1 MISLEEQIARISQD
15 SGIYIFKDKKGQ
27 ILYIGKAK
35 RLRAR
40 LLQYIH
46 GHDGRDMV
54 ERLLKR
60 AKTVEVTITESEKAA
75 LILEAHLI
83 GMYKPPYNVRLL
95 DGGQFLFLGMQ
106 RKRDWPYP
114 YVVRRSVP
122 HKGEELVGPYPAAGG
137 IRKTLQFV
145 ERNFLLRTCSD
156 RELKQA
162 KRPCLQ
168 YQMHQ
173 CLAPCVQKCT
183 PEEYEKE
190 VERVLLFLR
199 GKSTEVIERT
209 KEKMIFLAE
218 AERFEEAAK
227 HRDLIVTLQKTLEEQ
242 QVAQQKDQDS
252 DVWGLYLE
260 GENGMVAILPV
271 RSGMMQEVILVPLA
285 NLLETEA
292 DALLSTI
299 LVEWYGNNPIPKE
312 ILIEVELSN
321 QEALMEFFSEKMGL
335 KIHIRVPQRGEKTK
349 KVALACKNA
358 EAAFARLRSKEDE
371 KKQLLESV
379 QKICQLSSVPHRM
392 ECFDNSH
399 LSSSNPVASMVTFVN
414 GVPDKSLYRKFRI
427 PEELG
432 GDDYGSMRT
441 VLERR
446 FIRAKEQQ
454 KGWEFPD
461 LLVVDGGRGQLN
473 VACEVLKDL
482 GCIVP
487 VIGIAKPRTEHKK
500 GQEEASDKLFLV
512 HVKEPI
518 RLPKHSPVLRLLQHL
533 RDETHNQAV
542 AFQAKRRQKKT
553 LVSVL
558 DKISGLGEKRK
569 KQLIQ
574 SFGTIQA
581 IKEASIDE
589 LSSVTG
595 ISKTLAH
602 NIYEYFHPNKK

>member
-1 MISLEEQIARISQD
+1 MISLEEQVARISQD
-15 SGIYIFKDKKGQ
+15 SGIYIFKDKNGQ

-60 AKTVEVTITESEKAA
+60 AKTVDVTITETEKAA

-83 GMYKPPYNVRLL
+83 GKYKPPYNVRLL
-95 DGGQFLFLGMQ
+95 DGGQFLFLGIQ
-106 RKRDWPYP
+106 SKRDWPYP

-122 HKGEELVGPYPAAGG
+122 HKGEELVGPYPVTGG

-156 RELKQA
+156 RELQQA

-183 PEEYEKE
+183 PEEYQNE

-209 KEKMIFLAE
+209 KEKMLFLAE
-218 AERFEEAAK
+218 NERFEEAAK
-227 HRDLIVTLQKTLEEQ
+227 HRDLIITLQKTLEEQ
-242 QVAQQKDQDS
+242 QVAQQKDSDS
-252 DVWGLYLE
+252 DVWGLHLE
-260 GENGMVAILPV
+260 GENGMVAILPI
-271 RSGMMQEVILVPLA
+271 RSGMMQEAILIPISE
-285 NLLETEA
+285 LLETEV

-299 LVEWYGNNPIPKE
+299 LVEWYSNNPIPKE
-312 ILIEVELSN
+312 VHLEVELSN
-321 QEALMEFFSEKMGL
+321 QEALVEFFSEKMGF
-335 KIHIRVPQRGEKTK
+335 KIHIKVPQRGEKK
-349 KVALACKNA
+349 KRVVLAQKNA
-358 EAAFARLRSKEDE
+358 EAAFARLRSKEE
-371 KKQLLESV
+371 ERKAVLESV
-379 QKICQLSSVPHRM
+379 QKICQLPSVPHRI

-399 LSSSNPVASMVTFVN
+399 LSSTNPVASMVTFTDGLPN
-414 GVPDKSLYRKFRI
+414 KALYRKFRI

-432 GDDYGSMRT
+432 GDDYGSMRN
-441 VLERR
+441 VLTRR
-446 FIRAKEQQ
+446 FIRAKEEQ

-461 LLVVDGGRGQLN
+461 LLIVDGGRGQLN
-473 VACEVLKDL
+473 VACEVLKELD
-482 GCIVP
+482 CVVP

-500 GQEEASDKLFLV
+500 GQEEASDKLILV
-512 HVKEPI
+512 HVKDPI
-518 RLPKHSPVLRLLQHL
+518 RLPKHSPVLRLLQHV
-533 RDETHNQAV
+533 RDETHKQAV
-542 AFQAKRRQKKT
+542 SFQAKSRQKKT

-558 DKISGLGEKRK
+558 DGIHGLGDKRK
-569 KQLIQ
+569 KHIIEH
-574 SFGTIQA
+574 FGTIHA
-581 IKEASIDE
+581 IKEATVKE
-589 LSSVTG
+589 LACVPG
-595 ISKTLAH
+595 ISQHLAE
-602 NIYEYFHPNKK
+602 NIYAYLRKAKS